1 MQYKILDVQGSNLD
15 NVLERL
21 NIEVRIYCNSGWKP
35 QGGVSI
41 TLIKHEWYCACQAMV
56 KEE

>member
-1 MQYKILDVQGSNLD
+1 MRYEILGVQGSNLD
-15 NVLERL
+15 NILERL
-21 NIEVRIYCNSGWKP
+21 KLEVSIHCNSGWRP

-41 TLIKHEWYCACQAMV
+41 TVIKQEWYCACQAMV

>member
-15 NVLERL
+15 NALERL
-21 NIEVRIYCNSGWKP
+21 NIAVNIHCNSGWRP

-41 TLIKHEWYCACQAMV
+41 TVTKQEWYCACQAMV